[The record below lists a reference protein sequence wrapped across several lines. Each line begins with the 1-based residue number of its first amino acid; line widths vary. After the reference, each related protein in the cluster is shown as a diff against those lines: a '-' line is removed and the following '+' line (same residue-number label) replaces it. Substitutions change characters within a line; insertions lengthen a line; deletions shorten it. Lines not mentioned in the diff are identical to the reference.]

1 MLRSLRSELVRLR
14 RPGLLIAWLGLMAL
28 FATMANT
35 IMFSVAADGVALPPG
50 APGVAFPTAA
60 ELATADGLMA
70 SMPAASTMFGIV
82 TLSFWAIAVATDYST
97 GLIRLLVAAM
107 PRRWPLLF
115 GKVAALGLLTAVAT
129 TVAAAVTL
137 AIAPPAAQGA
147 GIDTSAWADSAVS
160 TIIGTWASTYL
171 SLLVWGVIGLA
182 IAYLTRSAAIAISVG
197 AGYVLVVEA
206 MLARVF
212 DTTPD
217 WLLGSTLTAVAQG
230 GSATIAQGA
239 ALGWA
244 GLYVALGVGAAAM
257 VLLRRDITD

>member
-1 MLRSLRSELVRLR
+1 MLRSLRSELVRMR
-14 RPGLLIAWLGLMAL
+14 RPGLLIAWFGLMAL

-35 IMFSVAADGVALPPG
+35 IMFSVAADGVELPPG
-50 APGVAFPTAA
+50 APSVAFPTAA
-60 ELATADGLMA
+60 ELAAADGLMA
-70 SMPAASTMFGIV
+70 GMPAASTMFGIV

-107 PRRWPLLF
+107 PKRWPLLV
-115 GKVAALGLLTAVAT
+115 GKVVALGLLTAVAT
-129 TVAAAVTL
+129 TVAAVVTL

-147 GIDTSAWADSAVS
+147 GIDTSLWAGSAVS

-217 WLLGSTLTAVAQG
+217 WLLSSTLTAVAQG
-230 GSATIAQGA
+230 GSAAVAQGT

-244 GLYVALGVGAAAM
+244 GLYVALGLGAAAV
-257 VLLRRDITD
+257 VLLRRDVTD

>member
-14 RPGLLIAWLGLMAL
+14 RPGLLIAWIGLMAL
-28 FATMANT
+28 FAAMANT
-35 IMFSVAADGVALPPG
+35 IMFSVAADGVELPPG

-60 ELATADGLMA
+60 ELAGADGLMA
-70 SMPAASTMFGIV
+70 GMPAASTMFGIV

-107 PRRWPLLF
+107 PKRWPLLV

-129 TVAAAVTL
+129 TVAAVVTL
-137 AIAPPAAQGA
+137 GIAPPAAQGA
-147 GIDTSAWADSAVS
+147 GIDTSLWADSAMGTIVS
-160 TIIGTWASTYL
+160 TWASTYL

-206 MLARVF
+206 MLARLF

-230 GSATIAQGA
+230 GSASLAPGT

-244 GLYVALGVGAAAM
+244 GIYVALGLGAAVV

>member
-1 MLRSLRSELVRLR
+1 
-14 RPGLLIAWLGLMAL
+14 
-28 FATMANT
+28 
-35 IMFSVAADGVALPPG
+35 
-50 APGVAFPTAA
+50 
-60 ELATADGLMA
+60 
-70 SMPAASTMFGIV
+70 MPAASTMFGIV

-107 PRRWPLLF
+107 PRRWPLLV
-115 GKVAALGLLTAVAT
+115 GKVAALCLLTAVAT
-129 TVAAAVTL
+129 TVAAVVTL

-147 GIDTSAWADSAVS
+147 GIDTSLWTDSAMGTIVS
-160 TIIGTWASTYL
+160 TWASTYL

-197 AGYVLVVEA
+197 AGYVLVGEA

-230 GSATIAQGA
+230 GSATLVQGA

-244 GLYVALGVGAAAM
+244 ALYVALGLGAAAV

>member
-35 IMFSVAADGVALPPG
+35 IMFSVAADGVQLPPG

-70 SMPAASTMFGIV
+70 GMPAASTMFGIV

-107 PRRWPLLF
+107 PRRWPLLV
-115 GKVAALGLLTAVAT
+115 GKVAALSLLTAVAT
-129 TVAAAVTL
+129 TIAAAVTL
-137 AIAPPAAQGA
+137 AIAPPSAQGA
-147 GIDTSAWADSAVS
+147 GIDTSAWGDGAVS

-206 MLARVF
+206 MLGRLF

-230 GSATIAQGA
+230 GSATIAQGT

-244 GLYVALGVGAAAM
+244 GLYLTLGLGAAAV
-257 VLLRRDITD
+257 VLLRRDVTD